1 MIYNGHT
8 TVTHSFILMG
18 NFGFPPATASS
29 LTMNE
34 VVEVGSD
41 VGVYDPVD
49 YLGLLINLHRS
60 KFTLPMDLILDIF
73 QFANIVPRIRS
84 ERSALSSYSD
94 NCDAVY
100 MSSKTI
106 LILRHFVPT
115 SIYFEVES
123 RDQGWSSYP
132 EDQGKRNSCTW
143 IEASLSETVATSIP
157 RCLLFTNIHAGQD
170 FEFQQVRCDAQSG
183 LVRDMI
189 ALADNGEFP
198 LTIRM
203 HARSRY
209 PGWRIRIRRAAV
221 EIELS
226 LRPNWKHIFLT

>member
-1 MIYNGHT
+1 
-8 TVTHSFILMG
+8 MG
-18 NFGFPPATASS
+18 NFGFPSATTSS

-34 VVEVGSD
+34 VRSD
-41 VGVYDPVD
+41 IGVYDPVD

-60 KFTLPMDLILDIF
+60 KFTLPMDLILEIF
-73 QFANIVPRIRS
+73 QFANIVPRIRT
-84 ERSALSSYSD
+84 ERIALLSSYD
-94 NCDAVY
+94 NYDAVY
-100 MSSKTI
+100 MSSTTI

-115 SIYFEVES
+115 SIHFEVES

-143 IEASLSETVATSIP
+143 IEASLSEADGTASTT
-157 RCLLFTNIHAGQD
+157 RCHLFTNIHAGQD
-170 FEFQQVRCDAQSG
+170 FECQEIRCDAQSL
-183 LVRDMI
+183 LVKDMT
-189 ALADNGEFP
+189 ALADRGEFP

-209 PGWRIRIRRAAV
+209 PGWRIFIRRAAV

>member
-1 MIYNGHT
+1 
-8 TVTHSFILMG
+8 MG
-18 NFGFPPATASS
+18 NFGFPSATTSSSS

-34 VVEVGSD
+34 VVEVGSN
-41 VGVYDPVD
+41 VSVYDPVD
-49 YLGLLINLHRS
+49 YLGLLISLHRS
-60 KFTLPMDLILDIF
+60 KFTLPMDLILEIF
-73 QFANIVPRIRS
+73 QFANIVPRIRT
-84 ERSALSSYSD
+84 EKSALMSSSYAD

-132 EDQGKRNSCTW
+132 EDQGKRKSYTW
-143 IEASLSETVATSIP
+143 IEASLSKADTTASIT
-157 RCLLFTNIHAGQD
+157 RCHLFTNIHAGQD
-170 FEFQQVRCDAQSG
+170 YECQEMRCDAQSE
-183 LVRDMI
+183 LVKDI
-189 ALADNGEFP
+189 TALADRGEFP

-209 PGWRIRIRRAAV
+209 PGRRIRIRRAAV
-221 EIELS
+221 EIDLS
-226 LRPNWKHIFLT
+226 LRPNWKHTFLT